1 MMKRFSIN
9 WKRVILT
16 AGAVFLILLVV
27 DFNARLEALNK
38 LEKQAELTYSEATQV
53 AATKVVLQ
61 TRVAYAGSDQII
73 EDEARGND
81 HMNQDGDHTVIIIGQ
96 GDASTVTEPEPTIT
110 PATPRSN
117 WDLWM
122 EILFGN

>member
-1 MMKRFSIN
+1 MKRFSIN

-27 DFNARLEALNK
+27 DFNARLESLNK
-38 LEKQAELTYSEATQV
+38 LEKQAEITYAEATQV
-53 AATKVVLQ
+53 AATKIALQ

-81 HMNQDGDHTVIIIGQ
+81 HMNQEGDHTVIIIGQ
-96 GDASTVTEPEPTIT
+96 GDASPVTEPGPTPT
-110 PATPRSN
+110 PAKSRSN
-117 WDLWM
+117 WDLWI
-122 EILFGN
+122 EVLFGN